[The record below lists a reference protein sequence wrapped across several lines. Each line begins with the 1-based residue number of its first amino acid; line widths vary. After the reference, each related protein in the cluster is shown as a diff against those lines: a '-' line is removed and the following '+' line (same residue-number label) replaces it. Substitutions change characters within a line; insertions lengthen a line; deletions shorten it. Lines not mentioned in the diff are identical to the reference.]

1 MDAASFRADLARA
14 RAALEDA
21 SGQAVTGYRAPSF
34 SIDPRNLWAF
44 PVLAEAGYAY
54 SSSVAPVA
62 HDHYGWRDAP
72 RYAFRPLKDS
82 PLVELPVT
90 VARVAGRHI
99 ATGGGFFR
107 MLPGA
112 LTDFA
117 VRQVNAEGHAGI
129 FYFHPWEVDPDQ
141 PRVAEAPLRSKP
153 RLDVREA
160 NLGDVRESGAI
171 DAFVRA
177 AAEATPFHLTGWSR
191 AVARG
196 SGQRARYLVASHP
209 DGDIA
214 GVLPLT
220 EMRSP
225 LFGRALVST
234 GFGVDGGI
242 LGDGVEARASAAGLG
257 DQRYRLSRLCSQSG
271 GG

>member
-1 MDAASFRADLARA
+1 MH
-14 RAALEDA
+14 
-21 SGQAVTGYRAPSF
+21 AP
-34 SIDPRNLWAF
+34 I
-44 PVLAEAGYAY
+44 E
-54 SSSVAPVA
+54 
-62 HDHYGWRDAP
+62 
-72 RYAFRPLKDS
+72 
-82 PLVELPVT
+82 
-90 VARVAGRHI
+90 
-99 ATGGGFFR
+99 
-107 MLPGA
+107 
-112 LTDFA
+112 
-117 VRQVNAEGHAGI
+117 
-129 FYFHPWEVDPDQ
+129 
-141 PRVAEAPLRSKP
+141 P

-191 AVARG
+191 AVERG
-196 SGQRARYLVASHP
+196 CGQRARYLVASYP

-242 LGDGVEARASAAGLG
+242 LGDGVEALAGAAWAT
-257 DQRYRLSRLCSQSG
+257 RSR
-271 GG
+271 